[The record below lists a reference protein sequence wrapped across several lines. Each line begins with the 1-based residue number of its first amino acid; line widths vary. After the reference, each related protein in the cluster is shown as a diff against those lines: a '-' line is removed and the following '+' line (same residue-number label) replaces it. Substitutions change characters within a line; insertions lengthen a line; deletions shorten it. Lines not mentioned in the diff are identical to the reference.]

1 MAKKEAFDP
10 IKWQRRQQRQLNA
23 RGKAIKEL
31 FDDLAQR
38 ASLLGIDVNLPSDK
52 DFEFK
57 NYPALEQRADKLVRE
72 LAQKVT
78 RIIEDGEEEAWL
90 EANAKND
97 ALVDSVVKGT
107 GLPNEVVSQWKQ
119 PNLNAL
125 EAFQARK
132 IAGMGLSKRV
142 WALTNTAK
150 QELELALD
158 LGIGEG
164 KSAAE
169 LSRDIRKYLN
179 EPNKLFRRVRDEK
192 GILRLSKAAK
202 MYHPGRG
209 VYRSSYKNA
218 LRLTQTE
225 INMAYHS
232 ADHERWSQTDWIIGV
247 RVSLSNNH
255 TLNGIPFHDICNDVK
270 GVYPKD
276 FKFIGWHPKCRCHA
290 TPELAK
296 REERIAYLKKMANGE
311 DVSDFK
317 FSGQTKEVPQGFND
331 WVGKNA
337 ERIKGAEER
346 GKLPYFLRDNGKFF
360 THDKGGMLKLAPRKK
375 TPLEIAEERHAMR
388 TPEQAKEIQDRWK
401 AKLAQDN
408 LTKKTASNVLN
419 VAKEY
424 PEVNIATLQQYIVD
438 RDLKRMK
445 LEASKVAKEVAIVK
459 KDERFLEQLIPD
471 VHEWKKQFTSAEL
484 HAVYDAVEKT
494 LDKINNEQLNMLKY
508 SNILQQKKN
517 LIIKEIKYVS
527 DPNYLK
533 PHSLYPTWK
542 VSQSA
547 FNKQLEII
555 LDELEW
561 EVIDNTLQ
569 ESLTFKTKSKIFYSL
584 LDELKNAISQKDKV
598 KAQMTIA
605 KIEAKRNQLQK
616 AIVAR
621 EKKKVKSVFNDDA
634 YSVERKNN
642 ALWST
647 KKDKYGLYDRQTGDD
662 YFRPFAEQD
671 WKRWDS
677 NQKDVAYL
685 YTSGSSYINEP
696 LYVKYYGTKYGL
708 RGEIRDSWTD
718 INTLTE
724 MIDKS
729 TPFTRDVW
737 LNRGAGAGE
746 FLGQFGVSLN
756 NYKSNPSALIGL
768 IGEQKCFMSTAHS
781 KSWGFV
787 DDGKE
792 ATRAVVYNIYCP
804 QGTKGIYTEPYSA
817 YGSGNRSWN
826 GKDVTPLRNEVE
838 VILQRNT
845 RLRIIKAE
853 CVVSSKFPNGQWFID
868 MEVIGQPSF

>member
-31 FDDLAQR
+31 FDDLAMR

-107 GLPNEVVSQWKQ
+107 GLPKEVVAQWKQ

-179 EPNKLFRRVRDEK
+179 EPNKLFRRVRDAK
-192 GILRLSKAAK
+192 GVLRLSKAAK

-225 INMAYHS
+225 INMAYRS
-232 ADHERWSQTDWIIGV
+232 SDHKRWSQTDWIIGV

-255 TLNGIPFHDICNDVK
+255 TLNGIPFHDICDDVK

-317 FSGQTKEVPQGFND
+317 FSGQTKEVPQGFKD
-331 WVGKNA
+331 WMSKNA

-360 THDKGGMLKLAPRKK
+360 THDKEGMLKLAPRKK

-388 TPEQAKEIQDRWK
+388 TPEQAKAIQDRWD

-408 LTKKTASNVLN
+408 LTKKTANNVLN

-424 PEVNIATLQQYIVD
+424 PEVDITTLQQYIDV
-438 RDLKRMK
+438 RDLKHMK
-445 LEASKVAKEVAIVK
+445 VEASRVAKEVSIVK

-484 HAVYDAVEKT
+484 HTVYDAVEK
-494 LDKINNEQLNMLKY
+494 KINQLSSLSLQEQV
-508 SNILQQKKN
+508 KK
-517 LIIKEIKYVS
+517 LDFEIKFVAAPSLY
-527 DPNYLK
+527 K
-533 PHSLYPTWK
+533 PGTVQYPTWEVAQRAYAKQHAK
-542 VSQSA
+542 V
-547 FNKQLEII
+547 LEKI
-555 LDELEW
+555 EW
-561 EVIDNTLQ
+561 ENISKSLQ
-569 ESLTFKTKSKIFYSL
+569 DAVNFDTKSKPYKDL
-584 LDELKNAISQKDKV
+584 VGELQKAVAVKDKA
-598 KAQMTIA
+598 KAQNILSEIQIKRD
-605 KIEAKRNQLQK
+605 KIEADRIAKELKKTGVAPMTFNEMDSKEIDRLLDIYGKETFEEADKRLRGLSEK
-616 AIVAR
+616 AWATLTDE
-621 EKKKVKSVFNDDA
+621 EK
-634 YSVERKNN
+634 
-642 ALWST
+642 LILT
-647 KKDKYGLYDRQTGDD
+647 KYTETYH
-662 YFRPFAEQD
+662 
-671 WKRWDS
+671 
-677 NQKDVAYL
+677 YL
-685 YTSGSSYINEP
+685 NEP
-696 LYVKYYGTKYGL
+696 LRGIPYYGSLIPNKDHVHDLPILTNALAKFRMPANTVVR
-708 RGEIRDSWTD
+708 RGTNDYAIKELGYNLSNVKAGDVFTD
-718 INTLTE
+718 
-724 MIDKS
+724 K
-729 TPFTRDVW
+729 
-737 LNRGAGAGE
+737 G
-746 FLGQFGVSLN
+746 FL
-756 NYKSNPSALIGL
+756 
-768 IGEQKCFMSTAHS
+768 STAVQR
-781 KSWGFV
+781 KKGFLMQYDLV
-787 DDGKE
+787 ICVPKGAQGYYVEPLSHYTDFHKFSYAAKKLWDGK
-792 ATRAVVYNIYCP
+792 
-804 QGTKGIYTEPYSA
+804 S
-817 YGSGNRSWN
+817 
-826 GKDVTPLRNEVE
+826 VE
-838 VILQRNT
+838 VAGSE
-845 RLRIIKAE
+845 AE
-853 CVVSSKFPNGQWFID
+853 W
-868 MEVIGQPSF
+868 IGQRGCKFKVIKKVGNTIFLQIIGQLQ

>member
-38 ASLLGIDVNLPSDK
+38 ASLLGIDVKLPSDK

-57 NYPALEQRADKLVRE
+57 NYPALEKRVDELVRE

-97 ALVDSVVKGT
+97 ALVDSVVKGS
-107 GLPNEVVSQWKQ
+107 GLPKEVVSQWKQ

-255 TLNGIPFHDICNDVK
+255 TLNGIPFHDICDDVK

-311 DVSDFK
+311 DVSGFK
-317 FSGQTKEVPQGFND
+317 FSGQTKEVPQGFKD
-331 WVGKNA
+331 WMSKNA

-360 THDKGGMLKLAPRKK
+360 KHDKEGMLKLAPRKK

-388 TPEQAKEIQDRWK
+388 TPEQAKEIQDRWN

-408 LTKKTASNVLN
+408 LTKKTAMNVLEVAKKYEDIDLVGLENAVNEKKLNLIKQYTKQVVEQIRNVRKSLFSKGNPKLNCIYPKATKELIKQENIIRKNNFETGILVDQNGKVILTKGGAKYEVKFEPQEIPMMKDCVLTHNHPRGWEYKENTLGRIGNSFSTADILLAVHANLAEIRAVTPTHTFIMQRPDKGWGVDYKKIKKVLEEENRKLRKRDEPHLYKQSNEHFEVTRERLNALHFHLLMKN
-419 VAKEY
+419 VAKR
-424 PEVNIATLQQYIVD
+424 LGYI
-438 RDLKRMK
+438 
-445 LEASKVAKEVAIVK
+445 
-459 KDERFLEQLIPD
+459 
-471 VHEWKKQFTSAEL
+471 
-484 HAVYDAVEKT
+484 Y
-494 LDKINNEQLNMLKY
+494 KY
-508 SNILQQKKN
+508 
-517 LIIKEIKYVS
+517 
-527 DPNYLK
+527 
-533 PHSLYPTWK
+533 
-542 VSQSA
+542 
-547 FNKQLEII
+547 
-555 LDELEW
+555 
-561 EVIDNTLQ
+561 
-569 ESLTFKTKSKIFYSL
+569 TKS
-584 LDELKNAISQKDKV
+584 V
-598 KAQMTIA
+598 
-605 KIEAKRNQLQK
+605 
-616 AIVAR
+616 
-621 EKKKVKSVFNDDA
+621 
-634 YSVERKNN
+634 
-642 ALWST
+642 
-647 KKDKYGLYDRQTGDD
+647 
-662 YFRPFAEQD
+662 
-671 WKRWDS
+671 
-677 NQKDVAYL
+677 
-685 YTSGSSYINEP
+685 
-696 LYVKYYGTKYGL
+696 
-708 RGEIRDSWTD
+708 
-718 INTLTE
+718 
-724 MIDKS
+724 
-729 TPFTRDVW
+729 
-737 LNRGAGAGE
+737 
-746 FLGQFGVSLN
+746 
-756 NYKSNPSALIGL
+756 
-768 IGEQKCFMSTAHS
+768 
-781 KSWGFV
+781 
-787 DDGKE
+787 
-792 ATRAVVYNIYCP
+792 
-804 QGTKGIYTEPYSA
+804 
-817 YGSGNRSWN
+817 
-826 GKDVTPLRNEVE
+826 
-838 VILQRNT
+838 
-845 RLRIIKAE
+845 
-853 CVVSSKFPNGQWFID
+853 
-868 MEVIGQPSF
+868 